1 MPEDRRADSEVL
13 LAEMRAFF
21 ERHLQAATAVGPS
34 EERGDSEAQLAAAAL
49 AIELC
54 RADFEISDEERRA
67 VERAVQGSLGVPEQ
81 RTRQLISL
89 AEQQVRLGTRLHEFA
104 HLVDERF
111 SAEQKRRVVELLWR
125 IAFADAELKAHE
137 EYLVRK
143 VSELIHVSR
152 EDFEAARYRAREH
165 FFGGGG

>member
-1 MPEDRRADSEVL
+1 
-13 LAEMRAFF
+13 MRAFF
-21 ERHLQAATAVGPS
+21 ELHLSSATGAAAS
-34 EERGDSEAQLAAAAL
+34 EAARDAEAQLAAAAL

-54 RADFEISDEERRA
+54 RADFEISDDERRA
-67 VERAVQGSLGVPEQ
+67 VERAVQGSLGVPAD

-89 AEQQVRLGTRLHEFA
+89 AEQQVRLGTRMHEFA
-104 HLVDERF
+104 HLIDERF
-111 SAEQKRRVVELLWR
+111 SPPQKLRVVELLWR

-152 EDFEAARYRAREH
+152 EDLEAARFRAREH
-165 FFGGGG
+165 FFGGD

>member
-1 MPEDRRADSEVL
+1 
-13 LAEMRAFF
+13 MRAFF
-21 ERHLQAATAVGPS
+21 ERHLSSATGAAAS
-34 EERGDSEAQLAAAAL
+34 EAAHDAEAQLAAAAL

-54 RADFEISDEERRA
+54 RADFEISDDERRA
-67 VERAVQGSLGVPEQ
+67 VERAVQGSLGVPAD

-89 AEQQVRLGTRLHEFA
+89 AEQQVRLGTRMHEFA
-104 HLVDERF
+104 HLIDERF
-111 SAEQKRRVVELLWR
+111 SPPQKLRVVELLWR

-152 EDFEAARYRAREH
+152 EDLEAARFRAREH
-165 FFGGGG
+165 FFGGD

>member
-1 MPEDRRADSEVL
+1 VAEDRRSESEAL

-21 ERHLQAATAVGPS
+21 ERHMTAATGGSDP
-34 EERGDSEAQLAAAAL
+34 DSDPEAQLAAAAL
-49 AIELC
+49 AVELC

-67 VERAVQGSLGVPEQ
+67 VERAVRESLGVPAD
-81 RTRQLISL
+81 RTQQLISL
-89 AEQQVRLGTRLHEFA
+89 AEQQVRLGMRLHEFA
-104 HLVDERF
+104 KLVDERF
-111 SAEQKRRVVELLWR
+111 SPDQKRRVVELLWR

-152 EDFEAARYRAREH
+152 EDFEAARFRAREH
-165 FFGGGG
+165 FFGGS

>member
-1 MPEDRRADSEVL
+1 MPEDRRADSEAL

-21 ERHLQAATAVGPS
+21 EQHLQAATDGGPPD
-34 EERGDSEAQLAAAAL
+34 ERGDTEAVLAAAAL
-49 AIELC
+49 AIEMC
-54 RADFEISDEERRA
+54 RADFEITDEERRA
-67 VERAVQGSLGVPEQ
+67 VVRAVQGSLGVPEE
-81 RTRQLISL
+81 RTRQMISL

-111 SAEQKRRVVELLWR
+111 TLEQKRRVVELLWR
-125 IAFADAELKAHE
+125 VAYADAELKAHE

-152 EDFEAARYRAREH
+152 EDLDAARYRAREH
-165 FFGGGG
+165 FFGGE

>member
-1 MPEDRRADSEVL
+1 VAEDRNADSQAL

-21 ERHLQAATAVGPS
+21 EQHFEAATDGDPQAEDS
-34 EERGDSEAQLAAAAL
+34 DSEAQLAAAAL

-54 RADFEISDEERRA
+54 RADFEISDDERRA
-67 VERAVQGSLGVPEQ
+67 VERAVQGALGVPEE

-104 HLVDERF
+104 HLVDQRF
-111 SAEQKRRVVELLWR
+111 SPERKRRVVELLWR

-143 VSELIHVSR
+143 VAEMIHVSR
-152 EDFEAARYRAREH
+152 EDLEAARYRAREH
-165 FFGGGG
+165 FFGGG